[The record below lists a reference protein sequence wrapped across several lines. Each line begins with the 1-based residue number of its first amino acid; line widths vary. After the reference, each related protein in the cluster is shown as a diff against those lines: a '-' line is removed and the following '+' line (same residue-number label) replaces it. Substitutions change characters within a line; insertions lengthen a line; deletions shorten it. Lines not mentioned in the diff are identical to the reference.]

1 MDEQSIENQIK
12 LLITSQKSLGD
23 NIEKLYQTVTQQD
36 ERFNKLRLAMLKSMI
51 AFFDSQSDEG
61 TNP

>member
-23 NIEKLYQTVTQQD
+23 NIEKLYETVTAQIAEHQR
-36 ERFNKLRLAMLKSMI
+36 ERRAILAAIRSYL
-51 AFFDSQSDEG
+51 QEG
-61 TNP
+61 ESE